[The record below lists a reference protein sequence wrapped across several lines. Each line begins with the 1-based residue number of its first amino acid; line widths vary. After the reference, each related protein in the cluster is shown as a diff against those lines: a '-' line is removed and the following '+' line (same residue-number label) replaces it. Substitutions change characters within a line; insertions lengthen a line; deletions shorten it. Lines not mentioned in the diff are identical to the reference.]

1 MNFTTPGVT
10 QTYDLAKA
18 GVPSDAREV
27 LIYATMITGNSEGVD
42 ADIEVTVYTT
52 DETGLQYKKYLGGHL
67 YNQNAYTSNTENMF
81 FPIAPGHQMLYA
93 QYTGPSSNY
102 NCNLYVTG
110 YRIGYW
116 RTIIPFVSRLLE
128 PYCR

>member
-10 QTYDLAKA
+10 QTYDLTKA
-18 GVPSDAREV
+18 GVPSDACEV
-27 LIYATMITGNSEGVD
+27 LIYATIITGNSKGVD
-42 ADIEVTVYTT
+42 ADIEVTLYTT
-52 DETGLQYKKYLGGHL
+52 DETGLQYKKYMGGHL
-67 YNQNAYTSNTENMF
+67 YNQNAYTRNTENMF

-102 NCNLYVTG
+102 KCNLYVTG

>member
-81 FPIAPGHQMLYA
+81 FPIAPGHQTLYA